1 MTVAK
6 LLKHDFAKGDLK
18 LYNSNGNVTYYE
30 TSNGAWYKYEYNS
43 NGNQTYYENSNG
55 YWVKSEYNSNG
66 NQTYYEDSKGYWYK
80 YKFDSNGKRIY
91 YENSKGD
98 ITDNRPKANSNG
110 KTVIIDG
117 IEYELKAKNQ

>member
-30 TSNGAWYKYEYNS
+30 TSNGAWYKY
-43 NGNQTYYENSNG
+43 
-55 YWVKSEYNSNG
+55 KYNSNG

-117 IEYELKAKNQ
+117 IEYELKEKNQ